1 MFARGVVSLHT
12 AHLPVPKTLT
22 SKSRVSITYK
32 LIQNKGLQVYY
43 FGHLG
48 KTGGRGSYRMVHTTQ
63 HPAELRPRNPVRP
76 SQKRT
81 SPLPAASANLCALSA
96 SALEFDF
103 VRSSLSAAVCRL
115 SANGCLLS
123 PLFLLHTQNR
133 LLSLLFPLHTQKQG
147 DTPPQKCWRADI
159 LDFSPYISHSF
170 QSHTTA
176 KKAGLKTNATGQRCR
191 GTINRALF
199 SFIPPA
205 ASFLLFPLREDQ
217 HANSCHRYLCN
228 RIQSPVK
235 QERSALRYQ
244 PASRPRWRSRKS
256 SLEEQDE

>member
-1 MFARGVVSLHT
+1 MLALSIVEGFAGGLVTLHT
-12 AHLPVPKTLT
+12 PPLLGRKPSSV
-22 SKSRVSITYK
+22 KSRVSITSK
-32 LIQNKGLQVYY
+32 LIEIKALQVLY
-43 FGHLG
+43 FGHLR
-48 KTGGRGSYRMVHTTQ
+48 KTGGSGSYRLVHATQ
-63 HPAELRPRNPVRP
+63 HPAELRPRDPGRP

-81 SPLPAASANLCALSA
+81 APLSTTSANLCVLSA
-96 SALEFDF
+96 SALDFVF
-103 VRSSLSAAVCRL
+103 VRSSLSAADCRL

-123 PLFLLHTQNR
+123 PLFPLHTR
-133 LLSLLFPLHTQKQG
+133 SCPVSLLFPLHTQKQG
-147 DTPPQKCWRADI
+147 DTPPQKCRRADI
-159 LDFSPYISHSF
+159 FDFSPYISHFF

-176 KKAGLKTNATGQRCR
+176 KKAGLKTNATEQKCR

-235 QERSALRYQ
+235 QERSFLTYQ
-244 PASRPRWRSRKS
+244 PASRPRWRS
-256 SLEEQDE
+256 